1 VPTIKPKF
9 NGQEGAHRIGRVR
22 SGGLGERTVQTLR
35 LPEITRR
42 SAVMWAR
49 RRSSPLKT
57 VFISDIYDEAL
68 LWFLDRVA
76 PDAYDA
82 YIAASSRSGERGAL
96 WIDSRLLERAEG
108 VAARDGVARNRVL
121 YTAVV
126 VYLKKF
132 GPQISDRA
140 PVSQKRTAL
149 K

>member
-1 VPTIKPKF
+1 
-9 NGQEGAHRIGRVR
+9 
-22 SGGLGERTVQTLR
+22 
-35 LPEITRR
+35 
-42 SAVMWAR
+42 MWAR

-76 PDAYDA
+76 PDAHDA

-126 VYLKKF
+126 IYLKKF
-132 GPQISDRA
+132 GPQIPDQA
-140 PVSQKRTAL
+140 PVSRKRTGR